1 MKASSIRIY
10 AILLLAL
17 VQWMEGSQW
26 ASAQAVA
33 VTMRLDTN
41 LVTVGQGT
49 TLHISAQVVPS
60 LRATSD
66 RIFSWYVNVLNTNG
80 AAVGANYSAMLKTA
94 SDNDPSLSSKGTNSG
109 ANRFAIYD
117 TFINDSPVSKS
128 GTGVSTPVE
137 LMSIPVTGLA
147 AGKTRFLVQA
157 GSGAALSAD
166 FQVAPTG
173 GGAAYIGGDYS
184 AAFADLS
191 VTSSIPCALNLT
203 VIRLSGSGGPGGT
216 FQLSFSPCPNYTHT
230 VQSRGALG
238 DVTGWQA
245 LPGAPHNSGVV
256 LVTNTGPSR
265 FYRVLATSP

>member
-10 AILLLAL
+10 AILVLAL
-17 VQWMEGSQW
+17 IQWLGSSPR

-49 TLHISAQVVPS
+49 TLHISAQVVPG
-60 LRATSD
+60 LRPTSD

-80 AAVGANYSAMLKTA
+80 AAVGANYNSMLKTA
-94 SDNDPSLSSKGTNSG
+94 SDNDPSLSSKGVNSG

-117 TFINDSPVSKS
+117 TFLNLP
-128 GTGVSTPVE
+128 GAGVANPVE
-137 LMSIPVTGLA
+137 LMSIPVTALA
-147 AGKTRFLVQA
+147 GGKTRFLVQA
-157 GSGAALSAD
+157 GSGASLSSD

-173 GGAAYIGGDYS
+173 GGAAYVGGDYS

-191 VTSSIPCALNLT
+191 VTSSIPCALNLLVT
-203 VIRLSGSGGPGGT
+203 PLAGGGRPGGT

-230 VQSRGALG
+230 VESRAALG
-238 DVTGWQA
+238 DVIGWQA

-256 LVTNTGPSR
+256 IITNTGPAR
-265 FYRVLATSP
+265 FYRVHATSP

>member
-1 MKASSIRIY
+1 MKASSIRTY

-17 VQWMEGSQW
+17 IQWLGSSPC

-41 LVTVGQGT
+41 VVSVGQGT
-49 TLHISAQVVPS
+49 TLHISAQVIPG

-80 AAVGANYSAMLKTA
+80 AAAGANYSAMLKTA
-94 SDNDPSLSSKGTNSG
+94 SDNDPSLSSKGFNSG

-117 TFINDSPVSKS
+117 TFLNLP
-128 GTGVSTPVE
+128 GAGVANPVE

-147 AGKTRFLVQA
+147 GGKTRFLVTA
-157 GSGAALSAD
+157 GSGASLSYD

-173 GGAAYIGGDYS
+173 GGQAYLGGDYT
-184 AAFADLS
+184 AAFADLTVS
-191 VTSSIPCALNLT
+191 GSAACVLNLAIT
-203 VIRLSGSGGPGGT
+203 PLSGGGPGGRY
-216 FQLSFSPCPNYTHT
+216 QLTFSPCPNYTHT
-230 VQSRGALG
+230 VESRAALG
-238 DVTGWQA
+238 DLAGWQA

-256 LVTNTGPSR
+256 TITNTGPAR
-265 FYRVLATSP
+265 LYRVHATSP

>member
-1 MKASSIRIY
+1 MKASSIRTY

-17 VQWMEGSQW
+17 VQWMGSSRC
-26 ASAQAVA
+26 ANAQAVA

-41 LVTVGQGT
+41 MVTVGQGT
-49 TLHISAQVVPS
+49 TLHISAQVVPG

-80 AAVGANYSAMLKTA
+80 NSVGANYSAMLKTA
-94 SDNDPSLSSKGTNSG
+94 SDNDPSLSSKGINNG
-109 ANRFAIYD
+109 ANRLAIYD
-117 TFINDSPVSKS
+117 TFLNLP
-128 GTGVSTPVE
+128 GAGVANPVE

-147 AGKTRFLVQA
+147 GGRTRFLVQP
-157 GSGAALSAD
+157 GSGAALSND

-173 GGAAYIGGDYS
+173 GGSAYTGGDYS
-184 AAFADLS
+184 AAFADLI

-203 VIRLSGSGGPGGT
+203 VTRLAVSGGPGGT

-230 VQSRGALG
+230 VESRAALG
-238 DVTGWQA
+238 DLAGWQA

-256 LVTNTGPSR
+256 IVTNTGPSR
-265 FYRVLATSP
+265 YYRVRSTSP